1 MNTQKNK
8 ESSEDS
14 IKILLVG
21 LDNSGKTSIATC
33 LKGIKTLTAFNSIY
47 PTRGRQIDNFEALN
61 SKYAIW
67 DLGGQKSFREEYFK
81 EFKNYVIGARKIIY
95 VIDIQDVH
103 RYDEAIEY
111 LESVINSI
119 ENQGEIEF
127 SIFLHKFD
135 PDIQFDNELNNTIIT
150 KLINTIKK
158 KIPTNFDYTLHK
170 TSVYCIFE
178 KTTIS

>member
-1 MNTQKNK
+1 MKNQKNK
-8 ESSEDS
+8 DSSEDS

-21 LDNSGKTSIATC
+21 LDNSGKTSIVTC
-33 LKGIKTLTAFNSIY
+33 LKGIKTLTAFTSIY

-67 DLGGQKSFREEYFK
+67 DLGGQKSFRAEYFK
-81 EFKNYVIGARKIIY
+81 EFRNYVIGAHKIIY
-95 VIDIQDVH
+95 VIDIQDVL

-111 LESVINSI
+111 LERLIHSI
-119 ENQGEIEF
+119 ENQGDIEF

-135 PDIQFDNELNNTIIT
+135 PDIQFDNELNDTIIT
-150 KLINTIKK
+150 QLINTIKK
-158 KIPTNFDYTLHK
+158 KIPPNLDYSIHK

-178 KTTIS
+178 KTTIC